1 MRQPIPSVQHIDFA
15 FYVIFGISIVL
26 LVGMTLIA
34 LLLAYR
40 YRHERQPVPAKK
52 KDTIWLEVTWIL
64 LPLFLVVAMYYYGW
78 VDFRAMNTASHTA
91 MKVHVVGST
100 SEWQFVYE
108 NGKQSKVL
116 YVPVDTFIR
125 LSITSSDVVHA
136 LDIPAFG
143 IKIHAVPGV
152 EAFAWFKPDI
162 FGRYDIVC
170 STSCGGKHANMVSH
184 IEVLSK
190 EEFAIWLNSE
200 SIILNSTI
208 VLSRNCDWVTCRLS
222 NNPGF
227 SECVPQ
233 FAFDE
238 DGLKS
243 DNQ

>member
-1 MRQPIPSVQHIDFA
+1 MNQPIPSAQHIDFA

-26 LVGMTLIA
+26 LVGMTLVA
-34 LLLAYR
+34 LLLVYR

-52 KDTIWLEVTWIL
+52 KDTIWLEVVWIL

-78 VDFRAMNTASHTA
+78 VDFRAMHTASHNA

-100 SEWQFVYE
+100 SEWHFVYE

-143 IKIHAVPGV
+143 IKINAVPGI
-152 EAFAWFKPDI
+152 EAFAWFKPESL
-162 FGRYDIVC
+162 GSHDIVC
-170 STSCGGKHANMVSH
+170 STSCGGEHANMVST

-190 EEFAIWLNSE
+190 EEFASWLNSE
-200 SIILNSTI
+200 STILNSTI
-208 VLSRNCDWVTCRLS
+208 ALSGKYGCSSYWLS
-222 NNPGF
+222 NSVIF
-227 SECVPQ
+227 AECLHK
-233 FAFDE
+233 FDFDAE
-238 DGLKS
+238 SLKLG
-243 DNQ
+243 NQ